1 MKPIENNLTVKRL
14 YVDFMDALELRRG
27 IIKTLY
33 YLSFNPRYVISNYIE
48 NRRGNFSGSV
58 LFFYICFIAWALMM
72 FAGGK
77 IKILPT
83 SSLVI
88 LSPTFVGFF
97 VCEVIVNFGYA

>member
-48 NRRGNFSGSV
+48 NRRDNFSGSV

-77 IKILPT
+77 IKILLI
-83 SSLVI
+83 SSLVT
-88 LSPTFVGFF
+88 LSPTFLGFF
-97 VCEVIVNFGYA
+97 VCEMIVNFGFA

>member
-48 NRRGNFSGSV
+48 NRRGNFSGPV

-72 FAGGK
+72 FGGGK
-77 IKILPT
+77 IKILLI
-83 SSLVI
+83 SSLVT